1 MVNGCGCF
9 IERGCMGQA
18 LAHLVWGVC
27 LDVGPDC
34 FLLHIKLPPY
44 PSFFCPGPPL
54 PSCPRSDLAQA
65 GQPGAPAAHQVL
77 QPPHAPEEAQTA
89 GSRLRAQV
97 QQAGLQVRGA
107 SPGRPFSPSTTVSP
121 KPGPLDPRHY
131 YLYPLCQISGAC
143 TPALPPPLPQAQV
156 LGGPR
161 PPHGAR
167 LPRQGGRAPAAAP
180 PRRNTGSA
188 RQGRGP
194 GATSTLEAVH
204 TSATHTLDAVH
215 TMRSG
220 TRRYVHTRRASFVRH
235 GLGGGR

>member
-1 MVNGCGCF
+1 M
-9 IERGCMGQA
+9 
-18 LAHLVWGVC
+18 
-27 LDVGPDC
+27 GPDC

-143 TPALPPPLPQAQV
+143 TPALPPPPS
-156 LGGPR
+156 P
-161 PPHGAR
+161 GASTGWT
-167 LPRQGGRAPAAAP
+167 PTPSWCPASM
-180 PRRNTGSA
+180 PRRSRTG
-188 RQGRGP
+188 RRP
-194 GATSTLEAVH
+194 ATTRH
-204 TSATHTLDAVH
+204 RICAT
-215 TMRSG
+215 RSG
-220 TRRYVHTRRASFVRH
+220 TRRYVHTR
-235 GLGGGR
+235 GRPHQRYAHTRCRPYYEVGDPALCPH